1 MVFTY
6 HPKLVERMVNE
17 TPRTIVGLIA
27 LSVIFLFIFKDH
39 VPNGL
44 LIVWAIL
51 QSIFIY
57 LRYYNAKSLSSYIE
71 QENSEKTRLH
81 VKAFFGIM
89 IYSAFVW
96 NIGAFVGV
104 FYAAA
109 PYEFISFVLIMGLIT
124 AGAMSLAS
132 ILYGY
137 IVYFLL
143 MLLPQLFLF
152 SQYSDTTHQA
162 VLLLAIVFVPSI
174 IMLAKSI
181 NRNLVSHIED
191 HEALAGSVG
200 ELHKRSITDG
210 LTEVYNR
217 RHFFE
222 TAERMI
228 DLSRREEKTVSLLM
242 LDIDHFKML
251 NDTYGHQAG
260 DTVLV
265 DLAQEIQGM
274 TRSSDTFARIGGE
287 EFALLLYG
295 VSIDDARVVA
305 QNICN
310 TIEEHAFTYNEIMLD
325 ITLSIGVAEI
335 GKGIDTLDALHH
347 EADKKLYDAKR
358 CGRNCIC

>member
-1 MVFTY
+1 MLFTY
-6 HPKLVERMVNE
+6 HPKLVERMANE

-27 LSVIFLFIFKDH
+27 LSLIFLFIFKDY

-44 LIVWAIL
+44 LVVWSIL
-51 QSIFIY
+51 QGIFIY
-57 LRYYNAKSLSSYIE
+57 LRYYNAKSLSTYIE
-71 QENSEKTRLH
+71 QENPEKTRLH
-81 VKAFFGIM
+81 IKAFFAILV
-89 IYSAFVW
+89 YSAFVW
-96 NIGAFVGV
+96 NIGAFIGV
-104 FYAAA
+104 FYADA

-137 IVYFLL
+137 ILYFLL
-143 MLLPQLFLF
+143 MLLPQLFML
-152 SQYSDTTHQA
+152 SQYSDSTHQA
-162 VLLLAIVFVPSI
+162 ILLLAIVFIPSI

-181 NRNLVSHIED
+181 NRNIVSHIED
-191 HEALAGSVG
+191 HEALASSVG

-222 TAERMI
+222 TAEHMI
-228 DLSRREEKTVSLLM
+228 ELSKREQKTVSLLM
-242 LDIDHFKML
+242 LDIDHFKTL

-265 DLAQEIQGM
+265 DLAKEIQGM
-274 TRSSDTFARIGGE
+274 TRSSDIFARIGGE
-287 EFALLLYG
+287 EFALFLYD
-295 VSIDDARVVA
+295 VSIDDARVIA

-310 TIEEHAFTYNEIMLD
+310 TIEEHPFIYNEKSLE

-335 GKGIDTLDALHH
+335 GKEVNTLDKLHH
-347 EADKKLYDAKR
+347 QADKKLYDAKR